1 SLRSRLSAVAGY
13 VYVRAHPM
21 PLRCAATVLALAL
34 AGAHAQSPSDPP
46 CQHSVSRQ
54 IPFTSPAA
62 KERLTVTI
70 GPGACHSAELSIV
83 VTSARGKM
91 LYSYVAPFKKH
102 VATQWDDPAL
112 PEEAR
117 QFVNDTASHALVAR
131 SEFPIPKPP
140 GTAEEGE
147 AELTVPASVFKRL

>member
-1 SLRSRLSAVAGY
+1 
-13 VYVRAHPM
+13 
-21 PLRCAATVLALAL
+21 
-34 AGAHAQSPSDPP
+34 
-46 CQHSVSRQ
+46 
-54 IPFTSPAA
+54 
-62 KERLTVTI
+62 
-70 GPGACHSAELSIV
+70 
-83 VTSARGKM
+83 M

-147 AELTVPASVFKRL
+147 AELTVPASVFKRLVSSGQSMLYHPTYYEGGQYVIFDPTTRAARVVAQWGV